1 MTKIRISFLLSTILL
16 SGCSS
21 QINDLL
27 EPPALS
33 PVGSG
38 LKDEASAQAV
48 AAYPVAEQQNASWIG
63 GPSDLFR
70 DRRAHNVGD
79 ILTVEIAINDK
90 AALSNNS
97 NLSRKSNSAGD
108 LGLKYSTLG
117 VVGPDLKGSG
127 SLNSSS
133 SSAGQGTTIRSEN
146 IELSVAA
153 VVTAI
158 LPNGYLLIR
167 GSQEIQVNYETRLLK
182 ISGVVH
188 PADIA
193 DNGKLSYDKI
203 AEARISY
210 GGKGTISE
218 VQKPGWGQR
227 LLNRFTPF

>member
-1 MTKIRISFLLSTILL
+1 MKTVQFCLLLCSVVV
-16 SGCSS
+16 SACSS
-21 QINDLL
+21 QMNDLL
-27 EPPALS
+27 EPSALS

-38 LKDEASAQAV
+38 LGNAGSAEAV
-48 AAYPVAEQQNASWIG
+48 AAYPVAEQQKVSWIG

-97 NLSRKSNSAGD
+97 NQSRKSNSAGD
-108 LGLKYSTLG
+108 LGLKYTTLG

-133 SSAGQGTTIRSEN
+133 SSAGQGTTVRSEN

-158 LPNGYLLIR
+158 LPNGYLLIK

-188 PADIA
+188 PTDIA
-193 DNGKLSYDKI
+193 ENGKLSYDKI

-210 GGKGTISE
+210 GGKGSVSE
-218 VQKPGWGQR
+218 IQKPGWGQE
-227 LLNRFTPF
+227 LLNRLAPF